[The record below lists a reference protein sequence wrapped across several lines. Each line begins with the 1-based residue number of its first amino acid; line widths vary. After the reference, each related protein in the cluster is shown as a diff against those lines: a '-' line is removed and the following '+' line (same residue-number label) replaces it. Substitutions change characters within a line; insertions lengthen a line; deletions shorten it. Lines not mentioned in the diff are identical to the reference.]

1 MVCVYVCALTCY
13 MCTYTFKCTSLT
25 CKYLYLSY
33 VPCVCSI
40 CLHLQV
46 NMPVHSVLKFF
57 RQNISFQW
65 LICHFSTASMH
76 IHFTMLCWSL
86 FFFFSYSI
94 FWLQFSLPR
103 LLPDPSHLPSSCPTI
118 TWSRDDYDLKQ
129 CYDNLIFAL
138 SSKLEWATNYF
149 TNNSTFR
156 LKIHH
161 YLEPPMSL
169 YLHHI
174 PPSMPRV
181 SDVSVCFHNVSPAL
195 HHVTLQETAT

>member
-1 MVCVYVCALTCY
+1 MYLSSSGKISHFNDLFVIFPRLI
-13 MCTYTFKCTSLT
+13 CTSILQ
-25 CKYLYLSY
+25 CYAD
-33 VPCVCSI
+33 PC
-40 CLHLQV
+40 
-46 NMPVHSVLKFF
+46 
-57 RQNISFQW
+57 
-65 LICHFSTASMH
+65 
-76 IHFTMLCWSL
+76 
-86 FFFFSYSI
+86 FFFSYSI

-103 LLPDPSHLPSSCPTI
+103 LLLDPSHPSSSCPTV
-118 TWSRDDYDLKQ
+118 TWSHDDCDWKQ

-169 YLHHI
+169 YLHHT